1 MRTFGLL
8 NFRSIKNLFFHKMA
22 SCKLAG
28 ILSLVLLNFIICHPV
43 SAQTN
48 STADTVYHFNL
59 KDCIQ
64 YALQHQH
71 DVKNAVLNN
80 QLSSEEIKAS
90 TGKLLPH
97 AQINAN
103 LVDNLELP
111 TSLIPDF
118 SSGNLNN
125 KIPVKSGVKYTASP
139 NVQVNQTIF
148 NSNYFLGLKAA
159 KIYQELSEKSLNST
173 QIGTQVNVEKAYF
186 NVLVNEEAIRLAT
199 SNVQQIQKSLNDTK
213 AQYKVGI
220 AETVDVNRIQ
230 VQANNAQTGIENQR
244 RLLNLSIAEL
254 KFQMSMP
261 QTDSLMITETIRDF
275 TPQAIP
281 AADTAGFTLENRP
294 EYQMQQIQNQLNEL
308 NIRSVRN
315 SYLPSLSAYLAYGFN
330 FFSPTFGNLFSHG
343 YGNSAVGL
351 NLSFPVF
358 SGTERIHQ
366 TNEAKITLEQSQN
379 DLANLKQQ
387 IHLQI
392 KSAFVNYQNNQAQLN
407 TQKENMNLTEG
418 VYTRIQYKFEQGV
431 ASSLDLLS
439 AENELQQAQSNYI
452 DALLNTLMSS
462 VDLQQALGKINP

>member
-1 MRTFGLL
+1 MHA
-8 NFRSIKNLFFHKMA
+8 SFFKMA
-22 SCKLAG
+22 SYRSACA
-28 ILSLVLLNFIICHPV
+28 LSIVFLSFFICGYS

-48 STADTVYHFNL
+48 LMQDTVYHFNL

-64 YALQHQH
+64 YALQNQH
-71 DVKNAVLNN
+71 DVKNAILNDR
-80 QLSSEEIKAS
+80 LSTEEIKAS
-90 TGKLLPH
+90 KGKLLPH
-97 AQINAN
+97 AQLDASLI
-103 LVDNLELP
+103 DNLELP

-118 SSGNLNN
+118 STGNLNN

-139 NVQVNQTIF
+139 SVQVTQTIF
-148 NSNYFLGLKAA
+148 NSNYFIGLKAA
-159 KIYQELSEKSLNST
+159 KVFQELSEKSLNST
-173 QIGTQVNVEKAYF
+173 QISTQVNVEKAYF
-186 NVLVNEEAIRLAT
+186 NVLVNEEAIRLAK
-199 SNVQQIQKSLNDTK
+199 SNLQQIQKSLNDTK
-213 AQYKVGI
+213 AQYQVGI

-244 RLLNLSIAEL
+244 RLLNLSMAEL

-261 QTDSLMITETIRDF
+261 QTDSLIITETISDF

-281 AADTAGFTLENRP
+281 AADTAGFTLGSRP
-294 EYQMQQIQNQLNEL
+294 EYQMQQIQNQLDEL
-308 NIRSVRN
+308 NVKNVRN
-315 SYLPSLSAYLAYGFN
+315 SYLPSLSAYIGYGVN
-330 FFSPTFGNLFSHG
+330 YFSPTFGGLFNRG
-343 YGNSAVGL
+343 FGNSAVGL
-351 NLSFPVF
+351 NLSFPFF

-379 DLANLKQQ
+379 DLTNLQQQ

-392 KSAFVNYQNNQAQLN
+392 KNAYITYQNNVDQLS
-407 TQKENMNLTEG
+407 TQKENMGLTEG

-439 AENELQQAQSNYI
+439 AENELQQSQSNYI